1 MSAKIYV
8 IVNAD
13 DFGMSPGVNRG
24 IMQTHEYGIVT
35 SASLLVHW
43 PAATEAAAYS
53 RRHENFSVGIHVDLG
68 EWGFRQARWSPN
80 YQRVNLKDAKAVEKE
95 VASQLALFLKLV
107 GKAPTHLDSHQHVH
121 HREPVHA
128 ILLQLA
134 NMLKIPLRSYSNKI
148 HYCGKF
154 YGQTAEGNPLPEA
167 LSVSSLM
174 TILQSLP
181 SGYTELGCHPGEA
194 TDVQTDYRE
203 ERLQE
208 MKILCHPQIRKT
220 LQVLH
225 IQLCSFHTLNA

>member
-1 MSAKIYV
+1 MGGKKYV

-24 IMQTHEYGIVT
+24 IIQTHEHGIVT

-43 PAATEAAAYS
+43 PAAVEAAAYS

-68 EWGFRQARWSPN
+68 EWRFRHVRWSPN

-95 VASQLALFLKLV
+95 VANQLALFFKLV
-107 GKAPTHLDSHQHVH
+107 GRAPSHLDSHQHVH
-121 HREPVHA
+121 HQEPVHT

-134 NMLKIPLRSYSNKI
+134 NTLNIPLRSYSNRI

-154 YGQTAEGNPLPEA
+154 YGKTAEGKPLPGA
-167 LSVSSLM
+167 LSLSSLI

-181 SGYTELGCHPGEA
+181 SGFTELGCHPGEA
-194 TDVQTDYRE
+194 KDVQTDYRE

-208 MKILCHPQIRKT
+208 MNILCHPNIRKT

-225 IQLCSFHTLNA
+225 IQLCSFHALHA